1 MFSFRLL
8 VFIVLI
14 SCLFSSYSEVVEF
27 ESANPFSLKDI
38 IANLDNQDKQIV
50 TGVLT
55 IPENVKGNKIPLVI
69 GVAGSKG
76 WGSHHFEYLKMYQ
89 DAGIATFQLQSFKS
103 RGVTS
108 TVGTQNTVTIPM
120 VILDSY
126 RALEKLSE
134 YSMIDIENVAIT
146 GWSLGG
152 GVSLF
157 SGWKPLMDAIN
168 SEYTFAA
175 HLPMYP
181 PCFAEPS
188 ILDFTDSPIHIQIG
202 ELDEWTPADAC
213 LDLVN
218 LMQDNGV
225 NINIT
230 VYEGAHH
237 SFDRDSDIAIAEN
250 GYSFKD
256 CRFKMND
263 DGAILM
269 NYFGI
274 PMTNWFTQMIGFG
287 MCASRNPKY
296 GGHPESREKSFKFSI
311 DFMMDH
317 LFDNLD
323 GNDEW

>member
-1 MFSFRLL
+1 MFNLRFLG
-8 VFIVLI
+8 FIVLG
-14 SCLFSSYSEVVEF
+14 CFAFSTSSEVIEF

-38 IANLDNQDKQIV
+38 ITNLDNQEKQTVMGI
-50 TGVLT
+50 LT
-55 IPENVKGNKIPLVI
+55 IPDNVKNKKVPLVI

-103 RGVTS
+103 RGETS

-134 YSMIDIENVAIT
+134 HPSIDIDNVGIT
-146 GWSLGG
+146 GWSVGG

-157 SGWKPLMDAIN
+157 SAWKPLMNAIN
-168 SEYTFAA
+168 SKYTFAA

-188 ILDFTDSPIHIQIG
+188 IMEFTDSPIHIQIG
-202 ELDEWTPADAC
+202 ELDEWTPAEPC
-213 LDLVN
+213 IDLVG
-218 LMQDNGV
+218 LMQENG
-225 NINIT
+225 IDIDIT
-230 VYEGAHH
+230 VYKDAHH
-237 SFDRDSDIAIAEN
+237 SFDRNSGISVAEG

-256 CRFKMND
+256 CRFKMDD
-263 DGAILM
+263 DGAVLM
-269 NYFGI
+269 NYLGV

-287 MCASRNPKY
+287 MCASRDPKY
-296 GGHPESREKSFKFSI
+296 GGHPASREQSFKFSR
-311 DFMMDH
+311 DFMVRH
-317 LFDNLD
+317 LFD
-323 GNDEW
+323 

>member
-1 MFSFRLL
+1 MSNLRFLGFSIL
-8 VFIVLI
+8 VCFV
-14 SCLFSSYSEVVEF
+14 FSSTSEVIEF
-27 ESANPFSLKDI
+27 QSANPFSLKDI
-38 IANLDNQDKQIV
+38 ITNLDNQEKQTVMGI
-50 TGVLT
+50 LT
-55 IPENVKGNKIPLVI
+55 IPDNIKNKKVPLII

-103 RGVTS
+103 RDVTS
-108 TVGTQNTVTIPM
+108 TVGTQNTVTIPT

-134 YSMIDIENVAIT
+134 HPSIDINNVGIT

-157 SGWKPLMDAIN
+157 SGWKPLMDAID
-168 SEYTFAA
+168 SKYTFAA

-188 ILDFTDSPIHIQIG
+188 IMDFTDSPIHIQIG
-202 ELDEWTPADAC
+202 ELDEWTPAEPC
-213 LDLVN
+213 IDLVN
-218 LMQDNGV
+218 LMQDSGI
-225 NINIT
+225 NIDIT
-230 VYEGAHH
+230 VYKGAHH
-237 SFDRDSDIAIAEN
+237 SFDRDTEIAVAKG

-263 DGAILM
+263 EGAILM
-269 NYFGI
+269 NYFNI

-287 MCASRNPKY
+287 MCADRDPKY
-296 GGHPESREKSFKFSI
+296 GGHPLSREQSFKFSKE
-311 DFMMDH
+311 FMTKY
-317 LFDNLD
+317 LFD
-323 GNDEW
+323 